1 MKKVLKFY
9 ADWCGQCRVLD
20 KNLKSAGIE
29 FVPINIELNT
39 SAELIEKYNIKS
51 IPTLV
56 LIDEDSKMLLKKQTG
71 ILSITQLKDFVK

>member
-1 MKKVLKFY
+1 MKKLLKFY

-29 FVPINIELNT
+29 FTPINVALDTN
-39 SAELIEKYNIKS
+39 AELIEKYNIKS

-56 LIDEDSKMLLKKQTG
+56 LIDEDSKMPPKKQTG
-71 ILSITQLKDFVK
+71 ILSIAQLNDFIK